1 MALPF
6 VLVPVPVPRQVLIE
20 MVTSQPTLAVIT
32 GGSRGIGLG
41 IAKQLAIKHDILIV
55 CRSAPSEEKVAEL
68 KSVRPNATIEYV
80 IGLDCADTQKV
91 HTRG

>member
-68 KSVRPNATIEYV
+68 KSVSAERNYRVCHRT
-80 IGLDCADTQKV
+80 GLRRHSKGTY
-91 HTRG
+91 